1 MRAQFYQRK
10 EQHFTAADIK
20 RYLKLECS
28 VSTVRNALK
37 SNMAGPPYAA
47 GREDRKGIGHFTIFA
62 ILNSP
67 VKQEAALISLH
78 FSCDRKALEANSKGS
93 LFGFLASFFHRE
105 RFAYK
110 TRLAKPCQSD
120 DLAVER
126 LFMMLEM
133 PEDWEKDCHA
143 HFDQWTIEI
152 PEKNRVRLRPL
163 TLRKTAKG
171 RGRTRPSF
179 RCFSRPGGDQG
190 RSLSIAPL

>member
-62 ILNSP
+62 ILNCP

-163 TLRKTAKG
+163 TLLEKNVTWCARKSG
-171 RGRTRPSF
+171 PL
-179 RCFSRPGGDQG
+179 FSPQN
-190 RSLSIAPL
+190 

>member
-62 ILNSP
+62 ILNCP

-179 RCFSRPGGDQG
+179 RCFSRRGGG
-190 RSLSIAPL
+190 SR